1 MSVGLCPKCGSMV
14 SYAKIDSIALRIT
27 GAEYKGISYLCPSCS
42 AVLSVS
48 LDHLALTAD
57 IAKAVAKRLGKG

>member
-27 GAEYKGISYLCPSCS
+27 GAEYKGISYFVSFVLCRFERF
-42 AVLSVS
+42 
-48 LDHLALTAD
+48 T
-57 IAKAVAKRLGKG
+57 